1 VYYVPDGG
9 SQRRQIYE
17 QLRRAR
23 SWQEAQRVYH
33 RYQDQLHPTH
43 VSYLASTLPDRVG
56 PQRMSASEQLQLQ
69 QMLQQLA
76 FKLRSQAS
84 QHSPVAM
91 ARAASALAQLGYTD
105 EDIMQWLV
113 QQAQRQQAD
122 SHRWAG
128 KADWCLHVCVALLR
142 LLRLLRLAA
151 VNGAAGWWPGSR
163 CGRHGACN
171 TG

>member
-1 VYYVPDGG
+1 MYYVPDSG

-23 SWQEAQRVYH
+23 SWQEAQRVYQ

-43 VSYLASTLPDRVG
+43 VSYLASTLPDRVAQ
-56 PQRMSASEQLQLQ
+56 QRMSPSEQLQLQ

-105 EDIMQWLV
+105 EEIMQWLV
-113 QQAQRQQAD
+113 TQAQRQQAD
-122 SHRWAG
+122 SRRWAG
-128 KADWCLHVCVALLR
+128 RCNAVVVICMCSRR
-142 LLRLLRLAA
+142 LLAWQR
-151 VNGAAGWWPGSR
+151 V
-163 CGRHGACN
+163 
-171 TG
+171 